1 MENKSNRK
9 QNIIRFLTLESPSS
23 WKLLF
28 YPGRIILLLITMI
41 PTIFAVVFSLQ
52 DYNLARVSSRKF
64 VFLKNYLDIFK
75 DARFWNSLRVTACF
89 TIGCLIVELLLGMLI
104 AVCLSKRIMGKGI
117 AQIGILLPMIITPVV
132 VALYWK
138 MFYDPQ
144 FGNLNYFLSLM
155 GIGTVDLL
163 SSRRWALVGMAIVDI
178 WEWTPYVA
186 LILLS
191 GLQAL
196 PQEPYEAALVDGA
209 TKWQTYRY
217 ITLPLLQPIINIAV
231 VFRFM
236 DLFKWM
242 DTVYVMTSGGPGI
255 ATETLSYYAYIN
267 NFKFLNV
274 GYASA
279 ICIIMLGI
287 VLFICNTMGKKI
299 LLESREE

>member
-1 MENKSNRK
+1 MNRK
-9 QNIIRFLTLESPSS
+9 QKIVRFLTLESPNS

-28 YPGRIILLLITMI
+28 YPGRIVLLLITMV
-41 PTIFAVVFSLQ
+41 PTVFALVFSLQ
-52 DYNLARVSSRKF
+52 DYNLAKVASRKF
-64 VFLKNYLDIFK
+64 VFLKNYIDIFQ
-75 DARFWNSLRVTACF
+75 DDRFWNSLKVTVGF
-89 TIGCLIVELLLGMLI
+89 TAGSLVVELILGMLI
-104 AVCLSKRIMGKGI
+104 AICLSKKIKGKGL

-144 FGNLNYFLSLM
+144 FGNLNYFLSLA
-155 GIGTVDLL
+155 GLGTIDPL
-163 SSRRWALVGMAIVDI
+163 SSRSWVLVGMIVVDI

-217 ITLPLLQPIINIAV
+217 ITLPLLKPIISIAV

-279 ICIIMLGI
+279 ICIIMLLI
-287 VLFICNTMGKKI
+287 VLVICNTVGKKI
-299 LLESREE
+299 LINRQEE